1 MLEERFFVKFQGYED
16 RSKGSSWKYTGM
28 IDLMAY
34 IAVYM
39 NRLFRGKKNLIIYSE
54 INTTL

>member
-1 MLEERFFVKFQGYED
+1 MLEERFHVKFQGYED

-28 IDLMAY
+28 IDLAAY

-39 NRLFRGKKNLIIYSE
+39 NRLFRVKKNILTYDE
-54 INTTL
+54 NCFR